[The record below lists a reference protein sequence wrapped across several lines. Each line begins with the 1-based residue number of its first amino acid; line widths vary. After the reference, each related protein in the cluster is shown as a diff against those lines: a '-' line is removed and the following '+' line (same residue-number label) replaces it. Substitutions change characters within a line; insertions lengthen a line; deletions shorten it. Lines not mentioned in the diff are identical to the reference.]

1 MLLVLV
7 VAPHSARSKYLGQQL
22 SQYIPIRVESGQ
34 LKYQIHR
41 HRQKMNKITLVC
53 KIANSNW
60 HTINQILSVT
70 RALIFPYA
78 IPAKVNK
85 L

>member
-22 SQYIPIRVESGQ
+22 SQYIPIRAESGQ

-60 HTINQILSVT
+60 QILSVT